1 MALAL
6 VRSEVSN
13 SEPLRAY
20 SGKNSEVKIR
30 IKIHFFVLSLYYFLK
45 KLMIVVV
52 DLFNLYFL
60 KVSEK

>member
-6 VRSEVSN
+6 VRSEASN

-20 SGKNSEVKIR
+20 SSKNSEVKIR
-30 IKIHFFVLSLYYFLK
+30 IKTHFFVFGLYYFLK

-52 DLFNLYFL
+52 DLFNFYFL